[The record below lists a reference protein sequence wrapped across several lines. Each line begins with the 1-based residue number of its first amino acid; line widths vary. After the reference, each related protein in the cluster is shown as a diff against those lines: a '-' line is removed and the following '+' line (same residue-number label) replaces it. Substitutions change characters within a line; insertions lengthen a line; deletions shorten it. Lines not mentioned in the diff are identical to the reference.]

1 MIGEQVQQYLVQRKL
16 NEGAMGSIYLALD
29 TTLDR
34 PVALKFV
41 LSDINNH
48 PGMARRFLEEAKVL
62 ASLNRPNIPV
72 LYGYFIWN
80 DRGVIAMEYVDGESF
95 ESMILRRGPI
105 PAAVCVPLVKQ
116 ALTGLAFAHQ
126 RGIVHRDLKPGN
138 LMINQEGN
146 VFTGYQSGYSNTK
159 GRGNAF
165 AGYQAGYSNTTG
177 SGNVF
182 TGDQAGYS
190 NTGGNYNVFTGV
202 HAGYYNTD
210 GVANVA
216 TGYEAGFVITTGN
229 GNVFDG
235 NGAGASNTTGSYN
248 VFLGTLAGGSIV
260 AGSSNIDIGYNSGS
274 NGDESNT
281 IRIGAAQTAAYFAGI
296 NGQSTNGGVPVY
308 IDSTGKLGTLGGTPS
323 VDNVSNGYEIG
334 GNSVLSAGNY
344 DANAYVGEQ
353 AGYANTQ
360 GAGNAFVG
368 LQAGYNNNSNYNTF
382 LGYQAGYNNTTGSS
396 DIYLGNVG
404 CPSPCTENNTIRIGN
419 QGAGSNQQNTTY
431 IAGINGSTVSNASPV
446 YVDPNGQVG
455 TSNARFQWVYYTY
468 DAPANTYGYLTAS
481 CRAPYPYL
489 VSGSCG
495 ANTWNSAS
503 YLIVVNYSG
512 PDTGNGSSNNPS
524 YQANPNTWQ
533 CNYTNNDLSSSH
545 TILYGALCSN

>member
-1 MIGEQVQQYLVQRKL
+1 MAVSRYSRDIDWKAAGPSEALRLSQR
-16 NEGAMGSIYLALD
+16 
-29 TTLDR
+29 
-34 PVALKFV
+34 
-41 LSDINNH
+41 
-48 PGMARRFLEEAKVL
+48 
-62 ASLNRPNIPV
+62 AS
-72 LYGYFIWN
+72 
-80 DRGVIAMEYVDGESF
+80 
-95 ESMILRRGPI
+95 
-105 PAAVCVPLVKQ
+105 
-116 ALTGLAFAHQ
+116 
-126 RGIVHRDLKPGN
+126 
-138 LMINQEGN
+138 
-146 VFTGYQSGYSNTK
+146 
-159 GRGNAF
+159 
-165 AGYQAGYSNTTG
+165 
-177 SGNVF
+177 
-182 TGDQAGYS
+182 
-190 NTGGNYNVFTGV
+190 
-202 HAGYYNTD
+202 
-210 GVANVA
+210 
-216 TGYEAGFVITTGN
+216 
-229 GNVFDG
+229 
-235 NGAGASNTTGSYN
+235 
-248 VFLGTLAGGSIV
+248 
-260 AGSSNIDIGYNSGS
+260 
-274 NGDESNT
+274 
-281 IRIGAAQTAAYFAGI
+281 
-296 NGQSTNGGVPVY
+296 
-308 IDSTGKLGTLGGTPS
+308 
-323 VDNVSNGYEIG
+323 YEIG

-353 AGYANTQ
+353 AGDANTQ

-524 YQANPNTWQ
+524 YQANPDTWQ
-533 CNYTNNDLSSSH
+533 CNYTNNDFPARTRSCTERSARTSFS
-545 TILYGALCSN
+545 GALRCDPTQGSAASWN